1 MGDHVSHGQAC
12 LGNANRCR
20 VEKLDTFYLTL
31 TLTRFII
38 GIPNLSTNEE
48 SSVRSLGFPQPFI
61 ALAASHSFPLTH
73 SCLST
78 PCSAFWGGARVGA
91 AGERMARHGN
101 HTARPLRLHAPV
113 PVPVGGPS
121 RVYGID
127 KFT

>member
-48 SSVRSLGFPQPFI
+48 TRFARSVFSAAIHRTCSFSLFP
-61 ALAASHSFPLTH
+61 TH
-73 SCLST
+73 SLVS
-78 PCSAFWGGARVGA
+78 F
-91 AGERMARHGN
+91 
-101 HTARPLRLHAPV
+101 HAL
-113 PVPVGGPS
+113 
-121 RVYGID
+121 
-127 KFT
+127 

>member
-38 GIPNLSTNEE
+38 IYQRTKR
-48 SSVRSLGFPQPFI
+48 VRSLGFPQPFI
-61 ALAASHSFPLTH
+61 ALAASHSFPITH

-78 PCSAFWGGARVGA
+78 PCSAFWGGARLGA

-101 HTARPLRLHAPV
+101 HTARPLRLHAPA
-113 PVPVGGPS
+113 PVPAPGGGPS